1 VRGTEGA
8 RSVFPEDPPG
18 LGGVGVKMKT
28 RALVVGVLALV
39 GAAAA
44 IGVDVT
50 SKSKFFA
57 PQSGSLEEITA
68 QEAYFHRTSK
78 IIIGVQQSYT
88 WTQYAQIE
96 ALKAMK
102 SGLYKQAMTTP
113 AHEIIAGADDDLD
126 DIIDDDDDDD
136 LVLLE
141 EDKKEIPAIPRNR
154 QMEEFLDAHGTAIA
168 QALHLDGVGSPKLE
182 DASNQAKIGALKYMQ
197 IQLFLGSGDVQKS
210 YWTAKLLGTVA
221 PPELAFYQVVKS
233 FLSTVAL
240 SVLFQ
245 IHDSFTL
252 EAYLDNFNDNYPT
265 ETQQDDFAE
274 ATAEYQVYSS
284 WTALAGI
291 KMALLYVDYAEAS
304 TVLQAFGTSAA
315 APQPSDVP
323 NMSAAAGG
331 FPPAAA
337 TGAEPVRSA
346 ASALYETT
354 LNAGAASDAVD
365 GQLSMLELK
374 SGAEAEGKT
383 QAKASFYGATDPQY
397 AISQMVSIQYYL
409 SLLKYYNLVAELQL
423 AHTGSTVAGL
433 KLFGL
438 RILTN
443 GDAQDDGS
451 GYKMQ
456 KHAQLLEGIW
466 LPQMYGQWAQ
476 ITLFTYVMDAYL
488 MYYEFLIGT
497 TMQATAANLA
507 QNGAFLAQ
515 MRAAEE
521 ANTVEGLNF

>member
-1 VRGTEGA
+1 MKA
-8 RSVFPEDPPG
+8 R
-18 LGGVGVKMKT
+18 
-28 RALVVGVLALV
+28 AVVVAVLALV

-44 IGVDVT
+44 IGVDVS

-57 PQSGSLEEITA
+57 PPSGSLEEITA

-113 AHEIIAGADDDLD
+113 AHEIIEAADDDDVEL
-126 DIIDDDDDDD
+126 IDDDDDD

-141 EDKKEIPAIPRNR
+141 ESKKEIPAIPRNR

-168 QALHLDGVGSPKLE
+168 QALHLDCVGSDKLE

-304 TVLQAFGTSAA
+304 TVLQAFGTGAA
-315 APQPSDVP
+315 APQASPADV
-323 NMSAAAGG
+323 SAGGATDLG

-337 TGAEPVRSA
+337 TGAEPVRNA

-354 LNAGAASDAVD
+354 LSAGAASDAVD
-365 GQLSMLELK
+365 GQLSLLELK
-374 SGAEAEGKT
+374 AGAQAETEGKA
-383 QAKASFYGATDPQY
+383 QAKAGFYGATDPQY

-443 GDAQDDGS
+443 GDAQDDGT
-451 GYKMQ
+451 GLKMQ
-456 KHAQLLEGIW
+456 THAQLLEGIW